1 MTEANKYSILG
12 IVVACLAIAVFS
24 GSNFISAAIA
34 GFNLAGLPRELRL
47 GIDTGLIS
55 QSECTRQKLNRIT
68 SKGSF
73 ADRLSIM
80 LEQVGMV
87 ELSERKGLESSGI
100 FAAKPENARLSRKDA
115 FAAMARICM
124 HLGDKG
130 LIKLPETK
138 AVNYRD
144 YKIPEKYQGAAAFL
158 QKRFVV
164 RGYPDGSLGAGKSLS
179 NREAVYFIYRLYETI
194 AADMMANQPATG
206 IRFVDISLS
215 HPVMNSIKL
224 LTDAGAFN
232 KILLKPAFDG
242 ESHITTS
249 ELSDML
255 EGIFAHSNQT
265 VDQIRLK
272 TILPANSF
280 VSRNQ
285 LALALEYLL
294 GSSSLSESKT
304 EIVYRDVKSESPE
317 YAALVKLAAADIR
330 LGYQSN
336 YFRGSERVTWFE
348 TVSALADTV
357 KASEAIS
364 PAAAKVEPQR
374 LAQKSDIDALIA
386 LIKAK
391 KAKVR
396 QILDNK
402 KPYQR

>member
-34 GFNLAGLPRELRL
+34 GFNLAGMPRELRL

-55 QSECTRQKLNRIT
+55 QSECTRRQLNRLT

-73 ADRLSIM
+73 ADRLNIM

-100 FAAKPENARLSRKDA
+100 FSAKPENARLSRKEA
-115 FAAMARICM
+115 FAAMARICL
-124 HLGDKG
+124 HLSDKG

-144 YKIPEKYQGAAAFL
+144 YKIPEKYLGAAAFL
-158 QKRFVV
+158 QNRFVV
-164 RGYPDGSLGAGKSLS
+164 RGYPDGSLGAGKSLT

-242 ESHITTS
+242 ESHIS
-249 ELSDML
+249 AGELSDML
-255 EGIFAHSNQT
+255 EGIFTHSNQT

-272 TILPANSF
+272 TILPANSL

-304 EIVYRDVKSESPE
+304 EIAYSDVKSESPE

-336 YFRGSERVTWFE
+336 YFRGNEKVTWFE
-348 TVSALADTV
+348 AVSALAGTV
-357 KASEAIS
+357 KASAAIS
-364 PAAAKVEPQR
+364 PATAKVEPQR

-396 QILDNK
+396 QILEYK
-402 KPYQR
+402 RPYQR